1 MERKR
6 SNDARGGLT
15 PTDNNVN
22 PVNTHVFITV
32 PEEDLGFRGNL
43 KRYGRKCLN
52 GSKENAL
59 LIGLLLSV
67 VAGILMGLIIRG
79 TKDSFSKR
87 EIMYLGFPG
96 ELLMRMLQMLILP
109 IVLSSLISG
118 IAGLDGKTCGRMGLR
133 TIGYFCI
140 TTFMAVFLGIFLA
153 ITIEPGGNADLS
165 SMRRYGKA
173 ESLNSADT
181 FLDLIRNVFPDNLI
195 VTCFNAYRTKEV
207 IKEIV
212 EEPMAPSGNFSN
224 VTVTTPTFLF
234 ENTTLANDTEP
245 PVRYHVTLQ
254 NEGTGKSNV
263 LGIVTFAILFGVMLG
278 RMGERGKP
286 ILAFCDCLVEVTM
299 KLFTVFLWYSPV
311 GIAFLITAKIVEME
325 DFSVLLG
332 KVGLYFITV
341 LIGLFIHGS
350 VVLPLIYFVLVRKNP
365 YTFIYGISQALATA
379 FGTSSSSATMPVTLK
394 CLEHNNH
401 VDARVASF
409 VIPVGATIN
418 MDGTA
423 LYEAVAA
430 LFIAQVN
437 NRNMNFGEIIT
448 ISITATAA
456 SVGAAG
462 VPQAGLVTM
471 VIVLAAVGLPI
482 DDVTLILVV
491 DWFLDRF
498 RTMTNVMGDSLG
510 AGIVNHYSVDEMPP
524 LEHES
529 HEMEKVPNGQQQE
542 TTPV

>member
-1 MERKR
+1 
-6 SNDARGGLT
+6 
-15 PTDNNVN
+15 
-22 PVNTHVFITV
+22 
-32 PEEDLGFRGNL
+32 
-43 KRYGRKCLN
+43 
-52 GSKENAL
+52 
-59 LIGLLLSV
+59 
-67 VAGILMGLIIRG
+67 
-79 TKDSFSKR
+79 
-87 EIMYLGFPG
+87 
-96 ELLMRMLQMLILP
+96 
-109 IVLSSLISG
+109 
-118 IAGLDGKTCGRMGLR
+118 
-133 TIGYFCI
+133 
-140 TTFMAVFLGIFLA
+140 
-153 ITIEPGGNADLS
+153 
-165 SMRRYGKA
+165 
-173 ESLNSADT
+173 
-181 FLDLIRNVFPDNLI
+181 
-195 VTCFNAYRTKEV
+195 YRTREK
-207 IKEIV
+207 IV
-212 EEPMAPSGNFSN
+212 EREVQ
-224 VTVTTPTFLF
+224 VTLTVNMT
-234 ENTTLANDTEP
+234 NTTEGNETVITEIQKFP
-245 PVRYHVTLQ
+245 ELIDV
-254 NEGTGKSNV
+254 GTGKPNV
-263 LGIVTFAILFGVMLG
+263 LGIVMFAILFGVMLG

-286 ILAFCDCLVEVTM
+286 ILEFCDCLVEVTM

-311 GIAFLITAKIVEME
+311 GIAFLIAAKIVGME
-325 DFSVLLG
+325 DFTVLLG
-332 KVGLYFITV
+332 KVGMYFITV
-341 LIGLFIHGS
+341 LIGLAIHGS
-350 VVLPLIYFVLVRKNP
+350 IVLPFLYFITVRKNP

-379 FGTSSSSATMPVTLK
+379 FGTSSSSATMPVTLR

-401 VDARVASF
+401 VDTRVASF

-437 NRNMNFGEIIT
+437 NRDMNFGQIIT

-524 LEHES
+524 LEHEMHDLDS
-529 HEMEKVPNGQQQE
+529 GKVPNGQQD